1 VNNDRLRVNVV
12 SNQNSVEL
20 TKSENKV
27 VVTDKKQDTSVNV
40 TQKETAVVTV
50 ASKGPKGDRG
60 EPGDSIFRNIDGSGR
75 YETVESV
82 TDLDVSANFLV
93 IGRSSFSGSVNF
105 SGSLIPHVVSGNTSL
120 HSIGSSTAAWQDV
133 YVSRSLSFVN
143 DSSGVV
149 AEVFG
154 GDEYIQLG
162 NVRINTSSV
171 VIYNQSNEVQTKI
184 SSEAPDFFIIKS
196 GSFVAAQIN
205 SEGVMVLGKFDTPP
219 TPVTGGM
226 YYSSDGNFYLGM

>member
-1 VNNDRLRVNVV
+1 VAINLPSGFNILNTDPVDARITVADRSARLGFSSANVYEGLVVYQQDNNQVYVLRDTANWNND
-12 SNQNSVEL
+12 SGW
-20 TKSENKV
+20 KV
-27 VVTDKKQDTSVNV
+27 VVTTDEIV
-40 TQKETAVVTV
+40 T
-50 ASKGPKGDRG
+50 
-60 EPGDSIFRNIDGSGR
+60 GSLSLLGN
-75 YETVESV
+75 
-82 TDLDVSANFLV
+82 LLI

-171 VIYNQSNEVQTKI
+171 VIYNQTNEVQTKI
-184 SSEAPDFFIIKS
+184 SSESPDFFIIKS

-226 YYSSDGNFYLGM
+226 YYGSDGNFYLGVG

>member
-1 VNNDRLRVNVV
+1 MSILLR
-12 SNQNSVEL
+12 
-20 TKSENKV
+20 
-27 VVTDKKQDTSVNV
+27 
-40 TQKETAVVTV
+40 
-50 ASKGPKGDRG
+50 
-60 EPGDSIFRNIDGSGR
+60 RNLGSGNVPTTSSL
-75 YETVESV
+75 ELGELAVNTADGKIFLKKSGSSGQSIEAAV
-82 TDLDVSANFLV
+82 TTNTTTT
-93 IGRSSFSGSVNF
+93 GSVN
-105 SGSLIPHVVSGNTSL
+105 LLGNTSI
-120 HSIGSSTAAWQDV
+120 HSVGSATAAWQDV

-171 VIYNQSNEVQTKI
+171 VIYNQSNQIQTKI
-184 SSEAPDFFIIKS
+184 SSEMPDFFIIKS
-196 GSFVAAQIN
+196 GSFLAAQIN

-219 TPVTGGM
+219 TPVTGAM

>member
-1 VNNDRLRVNVV
+1 VPINIPSGFNILNTDPVDARITVADRSARLGFSSANVYEGLVVYQQDNNQLYVLRDTTNWNNDNGW
-12 SNQNSVEL
+12 
-20 TKSENKV
+20 KV
-27 VVTDKKQDTSVNV
+27 VITTDEIVTSSLSLLGNLL
-40 TQKETAVVTV
+40 
-50 ASKGPKGDRG
+50 
-60 EPGDSIFRNIDGSGR
+60 I
-75 YETVESV
+75 
-82 TDLDVSANFLV
+82 
-93 IGRSSFSGSVNF
+93 IGRSSFSGSANF
-105 SGSLIPHVVSGNTSL
+105 SGSLIPQISSGNTSP
-120 HSIGSSTAAWQDV
+120 HSIGSSTAAWSDV

-143 DSSGVV
+143 STGTV

-171 VIYNQSNEVQTKI
+171 VIYNQSNQIQTKL
-184 SSEAPDFFIIKS
+184 SSEMPDFFIVKS

-226 YYSSDGNFYLGM
+226 YYGADGNFYLGYE

>member
-1 VNNDRLRVNVV
+1 MSILLRRNLTSGNVPTTSSLELGELAVNTADGKIFLK
-12 SNQNSVEL
+12 
-20 TKSENKV
+20 KSGSAGQSIEAA
-27 VVTDKKQDTSVNV
+27 VTTNTTTTGSVNLL
-40 TQKETAVVTV
+40 
-50 ASKGPKGDRG
+50 GNLL
-60 EPGDSIFRNIDGSGR
+60 I
-75 YETVESV
+75 
-82 TDLDVSANFLV
+82 

-105 SGSLIPHVVSGNTSL
+105 SGSLIPHVVSGNTSI
-120 HSIGSSTAAWQDV
+120 HSVGSATAAWQDV

-171 VIYNQSNEVQTKI
+171 VIYNQSNEIQTKI

-196 GSFVAAQIN
+196 GSFLAAQIN

-219 TPVTGGM
+219 TPVTGAM

>member
-1 VNNDRLRVNVV
+1 MSILLRRNLTSGNVPTTSSLELGELAVNTADGKIFLK
-12 SNQNSVEL
+12 
-20 TKSENKV
+20 KSSSLGESIEAA
-27 VVTDKKQDTSVNV
+27 VTTNTTTTGSVNLL
-40 TQKETAVVTV
+40 
-50 ASKGPKGDRG
+50 GNLL
-60 EPGDSIFRNIDGSGR
+60 I
-75 YETVESV
+75 
-82 TDLDVSANFLV
+82 

-105 SGSLIPHVVSGNTSL
+105 SGSLIPHVVSGKTSI

-171 VIYNQSNEVQTKI
+171 AIYNQSNQIQTKI

-196 GSFVAAQIN
+196 GSFLAAQIN

-219 TPVTGGM
+219 TPVTGAM
-226 YYSSDGNFYLGM
+226 YYRSDGNFYLGM

>member
-1 VNNDRLRVNVV
+1 MSILLRRNLGSGNVPTTSSLELGELAVNTADGKIFLK
-12 SNQNSVEL
+12 
-20 TKSENKV
+20 KSGSSGQSIEAA
-27 VVTDKKQDTSVNV
+27 VTTNTTTTGSVNLL
-40 TQKETAVVTV
+40 
-50 ASKGPKGDRG
+50 GNLL
-60 EPGDSIFRNIDGSGR
+60 I
-75 YETVESV
+75 
-82 TDLDVSANFLV
+82 

-105 SGSLIPHVVSGNTSL
+105 SGSLIPHVVSGNTSI
-120 HSIGSSTAAWQDV
+120 HSVGSATAAWQDV

-171 VIYNQSNEVQTKI
+171 VIYNQSNQIQAKI

-226 YYSSDGNFYLGM
+226 YYSSDGNFYLGI

>member
-1 VNNDRLRVNVV
+1 MSILIRRSNVAGKVPTTAQLELGELAVNTTDGKIFLK
-12 SNQNSVEL
+12 
-20 TKSENKV
+20 KSSSLGESIEAA
-27 VVTDKKQDTSVNV
+27 VTTNTTTTGSVNLL
-40 TQKETAVVTV
+40 
-50 ASKGPKGDRG
+50 GNLL
-60 EPGDSIFRNIDGSGR
+60 I
-75 YETVESV
+75 
-82 TDLDVSANFLV
+82 

-105 SGSLIPHVVSGNTSL
+105 SGSLIPHVVSGKTSI

-171 VIYNQSNEVQTKI
+171 VIYNQSNQIQTKL
-184 SSEAPDFFIIKS
+184 SSEMPDFFIVKS
-196 GSFVAAQIN
+196 GSFLAAQIN
-205 SEGVMVLGKFDTPP
+205 SEGVMVLGKFNTPP
-219 TPVTGGM
+219 TPITGGM
-226 YYSSDGNFYLGM
+226 YYGADGNFYLGYE

>member
-1 VNNDRLRVNVV
+1 MAINLPSGFNILNTDPVDARITVADRSARLGFSSANVYEGLVVYQQDNNQVYVLRDTANWNND
-12 SNQNSVEL
+12 SGW
-20 TKSENKV
+20 KV
-27 VVTDKKQDTSVNV
+27 VVTTDEIV
-40 TQKETAVVTV
+40 T
-50 ASKGPKGDRG
+50 
-60 EPGDSIFRNIDGSGR
+60 GSLSLLGN
-75 YETVESV
+75 
-82 TDLDVSANFLV
+82 LLI

-105 SGSLIPHVVSGNTSL
+105 SGSLIPHVVSGNTSI
-120 HSIGSSTAAWQDV
+120 HSVGSATAAWQDV

-143 DSSGVV
+143 DSTGVV

-171 VIYNQSNEVQTKI
+171 VIYNQSNQIQTKL

>member
-1 VNNDRLRVNVV
+1 VAINLPSGFNILNTDPVDARITVADRSARLGFSSANVYEGLVVYQQDNNQVYVLRDTTNWNNDNGW
-12 SNQNSVEL
+12 
-20 TKSENKV
+20 KV
-27 VVTDKKQDTSVNV
+27 VVTTDEIV
-40 TQKETAVVTV
+40 T
-50 ASKGPKGDRG
+50 
-60 EPGDSIFRNIDGSGR
+60 GSLSLLGN
-75 YETVESV
+75 
-82 TDLDVSANFLV
+82 LLI

-105 SGSLIPHVVSGNTSL
+105 SGSLIPHIVSGNTSL

-171 VIYNQSNEVQTKI
+171 VIYNQSNQIQTKI

-219 TPVTGGM
+219 TPITGGM

>member
-1 VNNDRLRVNVV
+1 MSILLRRNLTSGNVPTTSSLELGELAVNTADGKIFLK
-12 SNQNSVEL
+12 
-20 TKSENKV
+20 KSGSAGQSIEAA
-27 VVTDKKQDTSVNV
+27 VTTNTTTTGSVNLL
-40 TQKETAVVTV
+40 
-50 ASKGPKGDRG
+50 GNLL
-60 EPGDSIFRNIDGSGR
+60 I
-75 YETVESV
+75 
-82 TDLDVSANFLV
+82 

-105 SGSLIPHVVSGNTSL
+105 SGSLIPHVVSGKTSI

-171 VIYNQSNEVQTKI
+171 VIYNQSNQIQTKI
-184 SSEAPDFFIIKS
+184 SSEMPDFFIIKS

-219 TPVTGGM
+219 TPVTGAM

>member
-1 VNNDRLRVNVV
+1 MSILLRRNLTSGNVPTTSSLELGELAVNTADGKIFLK
-12 SNQNSVEL
+12 
-20 TKSENKV
+20 KSGSAGQSIEAA
-27 VVTDKKQDTSVNV
+27 VTTNTTTTGSVNLL
-40 TQKETAVVTV
+40 
-50 ASKGPKGDRG
+50 GDLL
-60 EPGDSIFRNIDGSGR
+60 I
-75 YETVESV
+75 
-82 TDLDVSANFLV
+82 

-105 SGSLIPHVVSGNTSL
+105 SGSLIPHVVSGNTSI

-171 VIYNQSNEVQTKI
+171 VIYNQSNQIQTKI
-184 SSEAPDFFIIKS
+184 SSEMPDFFIIKS

-219 TPVTGGM
+219 TPVTGAM

>member
-1 VNNDRLRVNVV
+1 MSILLRRNLGSGNVPTTSSLELGELAVNTADGKIFLK
-12 SNQNSVEL
+12 
-20 TKSENKV
+20 KSGSSGQSIEAA
-27 VVTDKKQDTSVNV
+27 VTTNTTTTGSVNLL
-40 TQKETAVVTV
+40 
-50 ASKGPKGDRG
+50 GNLL
-60 EPGDSIFRNIDGSGR
+60 I
-75 YETVESV
+75 
-82 TDLDVSANFLV
+82 

-105 SGSLIPHVVSGNTSL
+105 SGSLIPHVVSGNTSI
-120 HSIGSSTAAWQDV
+120 HSVGSATAAWQDV

-171 VIYNQSNEVQTKI
+171 VIYNQSNQIQTKL

-219 TPVTGGM
+219 TPVTGAM

>member
-1 VNNDRLRVNVV
+1 MSILIRRSNVAGKVPTTAQLELGELAVNTTDGKIFLK
-12 SNQNSVEL
+12 
-20 TKSENKV
+20 KSSSLGESIEAA
-27 VVTDKKQDTSVNV
+27 VTTNTTTTGSVNLL
-40 TQKETAVVTV
+40 
-50 ASKGPKGDRG
+50 GNLL
-60 EPGDSIFRNIDGSGR
+60 I
-75 YETVESV
+75 
-82 TDLDVSANFLV
+82 

-105 SGSLIPHVVSGNTSL
+105 SGSLIPHVVSGKTSI
-120 HSIGSSTAAWQDV
+120 HSVGSSTAAWQDV

-171 VIYNQSNEVQTKI
+171 VIYNQSNQIQTKI

-196 GSFVAAQIN
+196 GSFLAAQIN

-219 TPVTGGM
+219 TPVTGAM

>member
-1 VNNDRLRVNVV
+1 MSILLRRNLGSGNVPTTSSLELGELAVNTADGKIFLK
-12 SNQNSVEL
+12 
-20 TKSENKV
+20 KSGSSGQSIEAA
-27 VVTDKKQDTSVNV
+27 VTTNTTTTGSVNLL
-40 TQKETAVVTV
+40 
-50 ASKGPKGDRG
+50 GNLL
-60 EPGDSIFRNIDGSGR
+60 I
-75 YETVESV
+75 
-82 TDLDVSANFLV
+82 

-105 SGSLIPHVVSGNTSL
+105 SGSLIPHVVSGNTSI
-120 HSIGSSTAAWQDV
+120 HSVGSATAAWQDV

-171 VIYNQSNEVQTKI
+171 VIYNQSNQIQTKL

>member
-1 VNNDRLRVNVV
+1 MSILLRRNLTSGNVPTTSSLELGELAVNTADGKIFLK
-12 SNQNSVEL
+12 
-20 TKSENKV
+20 KSGSAGQSIEAA
-27 VVTDKKQDTSVNV
+27 VTTNTITTGSVNLL
-40 TQKETAVVTV
+40 
-50 ASKGPKGDRG
+50 GNLL
-60 EPGDSIFRNIDGSGR
+60 I
-75 YETVESV
+75 
-82 TDLDVSANFLV
+82 

-105 SGSLIPHVVSGNTSL
+105 SGSLIPHVVSGKTSI

-171 VIYNQSNEVQTKI
+171 VIYNQSNEIQTKI

-196 GSFVAAQIN
+196 GSFLAAQIN

-219 TPVTGGM
+219 TPVTGAM

>member
-1 VNNDRLRVNVV
+1 MSILIRRSNVAGKVPTTAQLELGELAVNTTDGKIFLK
-12 SNQNSVEL
+12 
-20 TKSENKV
+20 KSSSLGESIEAA
-27 VVTDKKQDTSVNV
+27 VTTNTTTTGSVNLL
-40 TQKETAVVTV
+40 
-50 ASKGPKGDRG
+50 GNLL
-60 EPGDSIFRNIDGSGR
+60 I
-75 YETVESV
+75 
-82 TDLDVSANFLV
+82 

-105 SGSLIPHVVSGNTSL
+105 SGSLIPHVVLGKTSI

-171 VIYNQSNEVQTKI
+171 VIYNQSNQIQTKI

-196 GSFVAAQIN
+196 GSFIAAQIN

-219 TPVTGGM
+219 TPVTGAM
-226 YYSSDGNFYLGM
+226 YYSSDGNFYLGI

>member
-1 VNNDRLRVNVV
+1 MAINLPSGFNILNTDPVDARITVADRSARLGFSSANVYEGLVVYQQDNNQVYVLRDTTNWNNDNGW
-12 SNQNSVEL
+12 
-20 TKSENKV
+20 KV
-27 VVTDKKQDTSVNV
+27 VVTTDEIV
-40 TQKETAVVTV
+40 T
-50 ASKGPKGDRG
+50 
-60 EPGDSIFRNIDGSGR
+60 GSLSLLGN
-75 YETVESV
+75 
-82 TDLDVSANFLV
+82 LLI

-105 SGSLIPHVVSGNTSL
+105 SGSLIPHIVSGNTSL

-171 VIYNQSNEVQTKI
+171 VIYNQSNQIQTKI

-196 GSFVAAQIN
+196 GSFLAAQIN

-219 TPVTGGM
+219 TPVTGAM

>member
-1 VNNDRLRVNVV
+1 MAINLPSGFNILNTDPVDARITVADRSARLGFSSANVYEGLVVYQQDNNQVYVLRDTTNWNNDNGW
-12 SNQNSVEL
+12 
-20 TKSENKV
+20 KV
-27 VVTDKKQDTSVNV
+27 VVTTDEIV
-40 TQKETAVVTV
+40 T
-50 ASKGPKGDRG
+50 
-60 EPGDSIFRNIDGSGR
+60 GSLSLLGN
-75 YETVESV
+75 
-82 TDLDVSANFLV
+82 LLI

-105 SGSLIPHVVSGNTSL
+105 SGSLIPHIVSGNTSL
-120 HSIGSSTAAWQDV
+120 HSIGSSTAAWRDV

-171 VIYNQSNEVQTKI
+171 VIYNQSNQIQTKI

>member
-1 VNNDRLRVNVV
+1 MSILIRRSNVAGKVPTTAQLELGELAVNTTDGKIFLK
-12 SNQNSVEL
+12 
-20 TKSENKV
+20 KSSSLGESIEAA
-27 VVTDKKQDTSVNV
+27 VTTNTTTTGSVNLL
-40 TQKETAVVTV
+40 
-50 ASKGPKGDRG
+50 GNLL
-60 EPGDSIFRNIDGSGR
+60 I
-75 YETVESV
+75 
-82 TDLDVSANFLV
+82 

-105 SGSLIPHVVSGNTSL
+105 SGSLIPHVVSGKTSI
-120 HSIGSSTAAWQDV
+120 HSVGSSTAAWQDV

-171 VIYNQSNEVQTKI
+171 VIYNQSNQIQTKI
-184 SSEAPDFFIIKS
+184 SSEMPDFFIIKS

-205 SEGVMVLGKFDTPP
+205 SEGVMVLGKFNTPP
-219 TPVTGGM
+219 TPITGGM
-226 YYSSDGNFYLGM
+226 YYGADGNFYLGYE

>member
-1 VNNDRLRVNVV
+1 MSILLRRNLGSGNVPTTSSLELGELAVNTADGKIFLK
-12 SNQNSVEL
+12 
-20 TKSENKV
+20 KSGSSGQSIEAA
-27 VVTDKKQDTSVNV
+27 VTTNTTTTGSVNLL
-40 TQKETAVVTV
+40 
-50 ASKGPKGDRG
+50 GNLL
-60 EPGDSIFRNIDGSGR
+60 I
-75 YETVESV
+75 
-82 TDLDVSANFLV
+82 

-105 SGSLIPHVVSGNTSL
+105 SGSLIPHVVSGNTSI
-120 HSIGSSTAAWQDV
+120 HSVGSATAAWQDV

-219 TPVTGGM
+219 TPVTGAM

>member
-1 VNNDRLRVNVV
+1 MSILLRRNLTSGNVPTTSSLELGELAVNTADGKIFLK
-12 SNQNSVEL
+12 
-20 TKSENKV
+20 KSSSLGESIEAA
-27 VVTDKKQDTSVNV
+27 VTTNTTTTGSVNLL
-40 TQKETAVVTV
+40 
-50 ASKGPKGDRG
+50 GNLL
-60 EPGDSIFRNIDGSGR
+60 I
-75 YETVESV
+75 
-82 TDLDVSANFLV
+82 

-105 SGSLIPHVVSGNTSL
+105 SGSLIPHVVSGKTSI

-143 DSSGVV
+143 DSSGVI

-171 VIYNQSNEVQTKI
+171 VIYNQSNQIQTKI

-196 GSFVAAQIN
+196 GSFLAAQIN

-219 TPVTGGM
+219 TPVTGAM

>member
-1 VNNDRLRVNVV
+1 MSILLRRNLTSGNVPTTSSLELGELAVNTADGKIFLK
-12 SNQNSVEL
+12 
-20 TKSENKV
+20 KSSSLGESIEAA
-27 VVTDKKQDTSVNV
+27 VTTNTTTTGSVNLL
-40 TQKETAVVTV
+40 
-50 ASKGPKGDRG
+50 GDLL
-60 EPGDSIFRNIDGSGR
+60 I
-75 YETVESV
+75 
-82 TDLDVSANFLV
+82 

-171 VIYNQSNEVQTKI
+171 VIYNQSNQIQTKI

>member
-1 VNNDRLRVNVV
+1 MSILLRRNLTSGNVPTTSSLELGELAVNTADGKIFLK
-12 SNQNSVEL
+12 
-20 TKSENKV
+20 KSGSAGQSIEAA
-27 VVTDKKQDTSVNV
+27 VTTNTTTTGSVNLL
-40 TQKETAVVTV
+40 
-50 ASKGPKGDRG
+50 GNLL
-60 EPGDSIFRNIDGSGR
+60 I
-75 YETVESV
+75 
-82 TDLDVSANFLV
+82 

-105 SGSLIPHVVSGNTSL
+105 SGSLIPHVVSGNTSI
-120 HSIGSSTAAWQDV
+120 HSVGSSTAAWQDV

-171 VIYNQSNEVQTKI
+171 VIYNQSNEIQTKI

-196 GSFVAAQIN
+196 GSFLAAQIN

-219 TPVTGGM
+219 TPVTGAM

>member
-1 VNNDRLRVNVV
+1 MSILLRRNLTSGNVPTTASLELGELAVNTADGKIFLK
-12 SNQNSVEL
+12 
-20 TKSENKV
+20 KSSSLGESIEAA
-27 VVTDKKQDTSVNV
+27 VTTNTTTTGSVNLL
-40 TQKETAVVTV
+40 
-50 ASKGPKGDRG
+50 GNLL
-60 EPGDSIFRNIDGSGR
+60 I
-75 YETVESV
+75 
-82 TDLDVSANFLV
+82 

-105 SGSLIPHVVSGNTSL
+105 SGSLIPHVVSGKTSI

-171 VIYNQSNEVQTKI
+171 VIYNQSNEIQTKI

-196 GSFVAAQIN
+196 GSFLAAQIN

-219 TPVTGGM
+219 TPVTGAM